1 MIDSNFVMDEKT
13 DRKSVVDDQGST
25 RSPPTAYKLYVLV
38 VMMALYLINQ
48 MDRFVLGIGSREIT
62 NELQFGDMTCHPNLT
77 LTGGNESCQDNCSS
91 LRDNIT

>member
-1 MIDSNFVMDEKT
+1 MVKAAGENDE
-13 DRKSVVDDQGST
+13 RSSQSSST
-25 RSPPTAYKLYVLV
+25 VYKLYVLV
-38 VMMALYLINQ
+38 VMMSLYLINQ

-77 LTGGNESCQDNCSS
+77 LTGGNETCQDDCSS

>member
-1 MIDSNFVMDEKT
+1 MET
-13 DRKSVVDDQGST
+13 DRKNDERSSQGSST
-25 RSPPTAYKLYVLV
+25 VYKLYVLV

-77 LTGGNESCQDNCSS
+77 LTGGNETCQDDCSS

>member
-1 MIDSNFVMDEKT
+1 MVKAAGENDEK
-13 DRKSVVDDQGST
+13 SSQSSST
-25 RSPPTAYKLYVLV
+25 VYKLYVLA
-38 VMMALYLINQ
+38 VMMSLYLINQ

-77 LTGGNESCQDNCSS
+77 LTGGNETCQDDCSS